1 MATIA
6 STDFRGTDITEYIPL
21 NMLAVGTV
29 IPASTAGAYRVFQTT
44 ASCKILALKVVTG
57 STAVGTVT
65 YTAGYDVRAV
75 DGTVL
80 PTTVLNTTLGSASA
94 AAVAS
99 TTVSCPIDV
108 VTPTSPMTGD
118 NLPPTIP
125 AGAYVGFNHS
135 SSATN
140 ASGVCGVLITYRYL

>member
-21 NMLAVGTV
+21 NMLAAGTV

-44 ASCKILALKVVTG
+44 APCKILALKVVAG

-80 PTTVLNTTLGSASA
+80 PATVLNTTLGSASA

-108 VTPTSPMTGD
+108 ATTD

>member
-29 IPASTAGAYRVFQTT
+29 IPVATAGAYRVFQTT
-44 ASCKILALKVVTG
+44 APCKILALKVVTG
-57 STAVGTVT
+57 STTVGTVT
-65 YTAGYDVRAV
+65 FTAGYDVRAV

-80 PTTVLNTTLGSASA
+80 PVSVLNTTLGAASA

-99 TTVSCPIDV
+99 STVSCPIDV
-108 VTPTSPMTGD
+108 ATTD

-135 SSATN
+135 SSASN
-140 ASGVCGVLITYRYL
+140 AGGVCGVLITFRYL

>member
-1 MATIA
+1 MPTIA

-29 IPASTAGAYRVFQTT
+29 IPVATAGAYRVFQ
-44 ASCKILALKVVTG
+44 ANAPCKILALKVVTG

-65 YTAGYDVRAV
+65 FTAGYDVRAV

-80 PTTVLNTTLGSASA
+80 PVSVLNTTLGAASA

-108 VTPTSPMTGD
+108 TATD

-135 SSATN
+135 SSASS
-140 ASGVCGVLITYRYL
+140 AGGVCGVIITFRYL

>member
-1 MATIA
+1 MALIA

-29 IPASTAGAYRVFQTT
+29 IPAATAGAYRVFQTT
-44 ASCKILALKVVTG
+44 APCKILALKVVTG

-80 PTTVLNTTLGSASA
+80 PATVLNTTLGAASA

-108 VTPTSPMTGD
+108 TTTD

-135 SSATN
+135 SSASS
-140 ASGVCGVLITYRYL
+140 AGGVCGVIITFRYL